1 METVSWREMYEFSD
15 LSPSLA
21 SKVLAIGEAASEYFS
36 NDSNEDFNIIP
47 VDEQWILDNDDDD
60 FIVVMTLKGE
70 EDWNMDTPVSVEQMI
85 EAKNSGLIVH
95 QGSSGEMFMNNDW
108 KSVIWAKVNMPFE
121 NILYRELGGREPTN
135 RDYWLLLDIVKKGIV
150 LNFTHK
156 QLKQLMD
163 VI

>member
-36 NDSNEDFNIIP
+36 NDSNEDFNIMN
-47 VDEQWILDNDDDD
+47 VDEQWIVNNADDD
-60 FIVVMTLKGE
+60 FILLMTLKGE
-70 EDWNMDTPVSVEQMI
+70 EDWDIVTTVSVEQMI

-95 QGSSGEMFMNNDW
+95 QGSAGKMFMNNDW

-121 NILYRELGGREPTN
+121 NILYRKSSPEPTN